1 MFNVG
6 IGEIAV
12 IVLVCLIV
20 FGPDRLPGMARQI
33 GRFLGRVRLTTQGA
47 LDQLKQEADLKDI
60 NLPDLRVGSLRT
72 QARDYV
78 RELLDIEGQMAELA
92 REREEIK
99 ASLEAEVAPNGSSG
113 HASTDGASTESA
125 STESA
130 STESASTDGA
140 STDGGSTDSAV
151 TEESLSTKSA
161 TEREASASKAA
172 PVDPEAT

>member
-1 MFNVG
+1 VFNVG

-20 FGPDRLPGMARQI
+20 FGPERLPQMARQT
-33 GRFLGRVRLTTQGA
+33 GRFLGQLRLMTQGA

-60 NLPDLRVGSLRT
+60 NLPELRVGSLRT

-78 RELLDIEGQMAELA
+78 RELLDIEGQMADLE

-99 ASLEAEVAPNGSSG
+99 ANLESVTEADAAAANGAAAKGSGTNGS
-113 HASTDGASTESA
+113 TP
-125 STESA
+125 
-130 STESASTDGA
+130 
-140 STDGGSTDSAV
+140 
-151 TEESLSTKSA
+151 SA
-161 TEREASASKAA
+161 TASEGTAPATGATTATDTASPDAALEPPSKPA

>member
-1 MFNVG
+1 VFNVG

-99 ASLEAEVAPNGSSG
+99 ASLEAEVAPNGSSD
-113 HASTDGASTESA
+113 HASTDGASTDG
-125 STESA
+125 
-130 STESASTDGA
+130 ASTDGGSTDGG

-151 TEESLSTKSA
+151 TEESLSAKGA

>member
-1 MFNVG
+1 VFNVG

-113 HASTDGASTESA
+113 HASTEG
-125 STESA
+125 A
-130 STESASTDGA
+130 STESASTDG
-140 STDGGSTDSAV
+140 GV

>member
-1 MFNVG
+1 VFNVG

-78 RELLDIEGQMAELA
+78 RELLDIEGQMAELE

-99 ASLEAEVAPNGSSG
+99 ASLEAEVAPNGSSD
-113 HASTDGASTESA
+113 HASTDQASTDQASA
-125 STESA
+125 
-130 STESASTDGA
+130 ESASTDGA
-140 STDGGSTDSAV
+140 V
-151 TEESLSTKSA
+151 TESLSTKSA
-161 TEREASASKAA
+161 IAREAGASKAA

>member
-1 MFNVG
+1 VFNVG

-20 FGPDRLPGMARQI
+20 FGPERLPQMARQT
-33 GRFLGRVRLTTQGA
+33 GRFLGPVRLMTQGA

-60 NLPDLRVGSLRT
+60 NLPELRVGSLRS

-78 RELLDIEGQMAELA
+78 RELLDIEGQMAELE

-99 ASLEAEVAPNGSSG
+99 ANLESETDSNGAAANASATNGPVANGSSANG
-113 HASTDGASTESA
+113 SAATDAPSPGA
-125 STESA
+125 
-130 STESASTDGA
+130 
-140 STDGGSTDSAV
+140 AV
-151 TEESLSTKSA
+151 PETAAGKP
-161 TEREASASKAA
+161 A

>member
-78 RELLDIEGQMAELA
+78 RELLDIEGQMAELE
-92 REREEIK
+92 RERQEIK

-113 HASTDGASTESA
+113 QASTEGASTDGA
-125 STESA
+125 
-130 STESASTDGA
+130 
-140 STDGGSTDSAV
+140 V
-151 TEESLSTKSA
+151 TESLSTKSA